1 MPFIDANVFI
11 RYLTRD
17 DPKKAEAC
25 FALFQKAKRDEIA
38 LVTTEAVI
46 AEVVYVLSSK
56 QLYDL
61 PRGTIRDLLYP
72 LLLLP
77 GLKLAQRKTYLRALD
92 VYASYNVDFE
102 DALIVAQMERQ
113 KETELYSYDRDFD
126 QVPGITRIEPEV

>member
-17 DPKKAEAC
+17 DPQKADAC
-25 FALFQKAKRDEIA
+25 FALFQRAKRNEIV
-38 LVTTEAVI
+38 LVTTESVI
-46 AEVVYVLSSK
+46 VEVVYVLSSK

-61 PRGTIRDLLYP
+61 PRCTIRDLLYP
-72 LLLLP
+72 LLSLP
-77 GLKLAQRKTYLRALD
+77 GLKLAQRKTYLWALD
-92 VYASYNVDFE
+92 VYAGYNVDFE
-102 DALIVAQMERQ
+102 DALIVAQLERQ